1 MNKLLTVLSQDI
13 DEPGCSFGYN
23 ERDTDKSQQNGKIS
37 LILTAYSH
45 ALSAAVVPQLA
56 DPRFDAM

>member
-1 MNKLLTVLSQDI
+1 MSLDLHLDTMKET
-13 DEPGCSFGYN
+13 DESP
-23 ERDTDKSQQNGKIS
+23 QNSKIS

-56 DPRFDAM
+56 YT